1 MYLYVHNI
9 CIHNSCVEEGK
20 KSYEEKLNSARTA
33 PAGAVVVYDH
43 TRLKVG

>member
-1 MYLYVHNI
+1 MYIIFVYIIVMLRR
-9 CIHNSCVEEGK
+9 EK
-20 KSYEEKLNSARTA
+20 KLYEEKLNSARTA